1 QNNGTDLAKNIAEQA
16 MMPISKTIT
25 DPAAWSLDV
34 ESRMPAAQMIR
45 LQMEQAGAGS
55 DKKNDPRDSPRHPQ
69 TRMKQFRYAEAEKGR
84 CQKICGGADQLIA
97 IPWPFLSIICTAVRR
112 SRLTHDRVPK
122 RNPRA
127 NSEKSNRGFDLA
139 RAKDRQLVCQRI
151 MAFLFRRAGIALVS
165 SLLIFYSSCEKH

>member
-1 QNNGTDLAKNIAEQA
+1 

-69 TRMKQFRYAEAEKGR
+69 TRVKQFRYAETEKGR

-97 IPWPFLSIICTAVRR
+97 NSRANCTERPDEILGGMSCGRSMAKPKPGWCCVRR
-112 SRLTHDRVPK
+112 VGIQREKEQGADEEE
-122 RNPRA
+122 NE
-127 NSEKSNRGFDLA
+127 SEDFVA
-139 RAKDRQLVCQRI
+139 
-151 MAFLFRRAGIALVS
+151 
-165 SLLIFYSSCEKH
+165 